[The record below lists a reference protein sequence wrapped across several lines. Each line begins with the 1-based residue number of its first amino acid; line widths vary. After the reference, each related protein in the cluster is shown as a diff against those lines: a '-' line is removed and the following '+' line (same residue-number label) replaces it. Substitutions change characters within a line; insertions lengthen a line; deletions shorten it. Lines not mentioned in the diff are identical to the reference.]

1 MEESLRYALIF
12 VFIVITI
19 ACFYVSIFK
28 YKTTDNEGRTTYHIS
43 RSIGLFISSF
53 FSLYIVYNLVLNKA
67 IDMKLITGLSD
78 KLTSIGR
85 NVTTFTTK

>member
-1 MEESLRYALIF
+1 MEESLKYALIILF
-12 VFIVITI
+12 AIISI
-19 ACFYVSIFK
+19 ACFYVSIFR

-43 RSIGLFISSF
+43 RSIGLFICFF
-53 FSLYIVYNLVLNKA
+53 FSLYITYNLVLNKP
-67 IDMKLITGLSD
+67 IDMKLITELSD